1 MVAFDNTEIAFAGR
15 SNAELD
21 QAQMLFKLVGNPALV
36 NVGKSALELA
46 LSLHLPVTGIIKST
60 VFNHFCGGESVADC
74 EKSIDRLHKAGV
86 FTLLD
91 YSAEG
96 KSTEKDFEA
105 STAQVISTIF
115 RAKNDTRVPFAV
127 FKPTGVM
134 RASLLERV
142 SSKRPLEPHQ
152 QSEWNSGAQRVRK
165 ICAAAAEH
173 NVPVLIDAEESWI
186 QDAIDELVEAMML
199 EFNHNEAIV
208 YNTFQLYRTD
218 RLAYLK
224 VSHNRAQNSG
234 YILGAKLVRGAYME
248 KERDR
253 AKKKGYPSPIHA
265 SKQETDDDYNAA
277 LLYCVQNIK
286 DIRLIA
292 GTHNED
298 SSRKLIE
305 LMQAAHLA
313 ESDSRIFYSQ
323 LYGMSD
329 NISFNLAHAGFNVV
343 KYVPYGP
350 VKLVMPYLI
359 RRAEENTSVAG
370 QVGRELSLI
379 LKEKQRRRNQ
389 R

>member
-21 QAQMLFKLVGNPALV
+21 NAQMLFKLVGNPTLV

-74 EKSIDRLHKAGV
+74 EKSIERLHKSGV

-96 KSTEKDFEA
+96 KSAEKDFEA
-105 STAQVISTIF
+105 STAQVISTIV

-152 QSEWNSGAQRVRK
+152 QSEWNSGTQRVRK

-199 EFNHNEAIV
+199 DYNRNEAIV

-218 RLAYLK
+218 RLACLK
-224 VSHNRAQNSG
+224 ASHQRAQNAG

-286 DIRLIA
+286 DMRLIA

-298 SSRKLIE
+298 SSLKLME

-313 ESDSRIFYSQ
+313 ENDSRIFYSQ

-379 LKEKQRRRNQ
+379 LKEKQRRRDQ

>member
-1 MVAFDNTEIAFAGR
+1 
-15 SNAELD
+15 
-21 QAQMLFKLVGNPALV
+21 
-36 NVGKSALELA
+36 
-46 LSLHLPVTGIIKST
+46 
-60 VFNHFCGGESVADC
+60 
-74 EKSIDRLHKAGV
+74 
-86 FTLLD
+86 
-91 YSAEG
+91 
-96 KSTEKDFEA
+96 
-105 STAQVISTIF
+105 
-115 RAKNDTRVPFAV
+115 
-127 FKPTGVM
+127 M

-224 VSHNRAQNSG
+224 ASHNRAQNSG

-253 AKKKGYPSPIHA
+253 AKKKGYPSPINA

-298 SSRKLIE
+298 SSRKLME

>member
-15 SNAELD
+15 SNTELD
-21 QAQMLFKLVGNPALV
+21 HAQMLFKLVGNPALV

-74 EKSIDRLHKAGV
+74 EKSIERLHKAGV

-105 STAQVISTIF
+105 STAQVISTIV
-115 RAKNDTRVPFAV
+115 RAKNDARVPFAV

-142 SSKRPLEPHQ
+142 SAKRPLEPHQ
-152 QSEWNSGAQRVRK
+152 QSEWNSGSQRVRK

-186 QDAIDELVEAMML
+186 QNAIDELVEAMML
-199 EFNHNEAIV
+199 EFNRNEAIV

-224 VSHNRAQNSG
+224 ASHQRAQNAG

-265 SKQETDDDYNAA
+265 SRKETDDDYNTA

-298 SSRKLIE
+298 SSRKLME
-305 LMQAAHLA
+305 LMQEAHLS
-313 ESDSRIFYSQ
+313 ENDSRIFYSQ

>member
-21 QAQMLFKLVGNPALV
+21 RAQLLFKLVGNPALV

-46 LSLHLPVTGIIKST
+46 LSLHLPITGIIRST

-74 EKSIDRLHKAGV
+74 EKSIERLHKAGV

-105 STAQVISTIF
+105 STAQVISTIV
-115 RAKNDTRVPFAV
+115 RAKNDARVPFAV

-142 SSKRPLEPHQ
+142 SSKRTFEPHQ
-152 QSEWNSGAQRVRK
+152 QTEWNSALQRVRK

-186 QDAIDELVEAMML
+186 QDAIDGLVEAMML
-199 EFNHNEAIV
+199 DFNRNEAIV
-208 YNTFQLYRTD
+208 YNTFQLYRND
-218 RLAYLK
+218 RLAYLRE
-224 VSHNRAQNSG
+224 SHQRAQNAG

-265 SKQETDDDYNAA
+265 SKREADDDYNAA
-277 LLYCVQNIK
+277 LLYCVQNIN

-298 SSRKLIE
+298 SSRKLME
-305 LMQAAHLA
+305 LMQEAHLA

>member
-21 QAQMLFKLVGNPALV
+21 HAQMLFKLVGNPALV

-298 SSRKLIE
+298 SSRKLME

>member
-21 QAQMLFKLVGNPALV
+21 HAQMLFKLVGNPALV

-74 EKSIDRLHKAGV
+74 EKSIDWLHKAGV

-224 VSHNRAQNSG
+224 ASHNRAQNSG

-253 AKKKGYPSPIHA
+253 AKKKGYPSPINA

-298 SSRKLIE
+298 SSRKLME

>member
-21 QAQMLFKLVGNPALV
+21 HAQMLFKLVGNPALV

-298 SSRKLIE
+298 SSRKLTE
-305 LMQAAHLA
+305 LMRVAHLA

>member
-21 QAQMLFKLVGNPALV
+21 HAQMLFKLVGNPALV

-224 VSHNRAQNSG
+224 VSHNRAQNSR

-248 KERDR
+248 QERDR

-298 SSRKLIE
+298 SSRKLME

>member
-21 QAQMLFKLVGNPALV
+21 HAQMLFKLVGNPALV

-298 SSRKLIE
+298 SSRKLME
-305 LMQAAHLA
+305 FMQAAHLA

>member
-21 QAQMLFKLVGNPALV
+21 HAQMLFKLVGNPALV

-74 EKSIDRLHKAGV
+74 EKSIERLHKAGV

-105 STAQVISTIF
+105 STAQVISTIV
-115 RAKNDTRVPFAV
+115 RAKNDVRVPFAV

-152 QSEWNSGAQRVRK
+152 QSEWNSGSQRVRK

-186 QDAIDELVEAMML
+186 QNAIDELVEAMML
-199 EFNHNEAIV
+199 EFNRNEAIV

-218 RLAYLK
+218 RLAHLK
-224 VSHNRAQNSG
+224 ASHQRAQNSG

-265 SKQETDDDYNAA
+265 SKQETDDDYNTA
-277 LLYCVQNIK
+277 LLFCVQNIK

-298 SSRKLIE
+298 SSRKLME
-305 LMQAAHLA
+305 LMQEAHLA

>member
-1 MVAFDNTEIAFAGR
+1 MVAFDNTEIAFKGR
-15 SNAELD
+15 STAELD
-21 QAQMLFKLVGNPALV
+21 RAQLLFKLVGNPALV

-46 LSLHLPVTGIIKST
+46 ISLHLPVTEIIRST

-74 EKSIDRLHKAGV
+74 EKSIERLHKAGV

-96 KSTEKDFEA
+96 KSTEKDFEFSA
-105 STAQVISTIF
+105 SEVIRTIG
-115 RAKNDTRVPFAV
+115 RASHDARIPFAV
-127 FKPTGVM
+127 FKPTGLM

-142 SSKRPLEPHQ
+142 SGKRPLEPHQ
-152 QSEWNSGAQRVRK
+152 QMEWDSAMNRVRK
-165 ICAAAAEH
+165 ICEAAFESK
-173 NVPVLIDAEESWI
+173 VPVLIDAEESWL
-186 QDAIDELVEAMML
+186 QNAIDGLVEAMML
-199 EFNHNEAIV
+199 EFNRNEAIV
-208 YNTFQLYRTD
+208 YNTFQLYRND
-218 RLAYLK
+218 RLAYLRE
-224 VSHNRAQNSG
+224 SHQRAQNAG

-248 KERDR
+248 KERER

-265 SKQETDDDYNAA
+265 SKKETDDDYNAA
-277 LLYCVQNIK
+277 SLFCVQNIK

-298 SSRKLIE
+298 SSRKLME
-305 LMQAAHLA
+305 LMHDAHLA
-313 ESDSRIFYSQ
+313 ENDSRIFYSQ